1 MRRHWWLK
9 KYDNIY
15 ILWKSLKVHNPY
27 PNPCVS
33 QIENFSDFRK
43 EKQWIYY
50 LFHAPNRGLGQPPT
64 IKHINIFFSGKHEGL
79 KQNYL
84 MLVQKV
90 NLHYSCLFPSFVEFG
105 NVDEGL
111 WRISEGCS
119 DLFTEQTFILYIAD
133 GIGEQG
139 FFWTH
144 EFYSCNY
151 NQNVN
156 RLWID
161 FRMLITL
168 RGFIIGKVDTWK
180 FSFVWKSTFKQLL
193 TLSLWLL
200 FIIHVIHVQGK

>member
-1 MRRHWWLK
+1 MILQGTGREFPVSFKYSIRTCLQTWLYMGFFVTMWLK
-9 KYDNIY
+9 IC
-15 ILWKSLKVHNPY
+15 IR
-27 PNPCVS
+27 
-33 QIENFSDFRK
+33 F
-43 EKQWIYY
+43 
-50 LFHAPNRGLGQPPT
+50 
-64 IKHINIFFSGKHEGL
+64 
-79 KQNYL
+79 
-84 MLVQKV
+84 
-90 NLHYSCLFPSFVEFG
+90 
-105 NVDEGL
+105 
-111 WRISEGCS
+111 SEGCS
-119 DLFTEQTFILYIAD
+119 DLFTEQTFILHIAD
-133 GIGEQG
+133 GIGGQG

>member
-50 LFHAPNRGLGQPPT
+50 LFHATNRGLGQPPT

-111 WRISEGCS
+111 WPVHVWNVKNQWTSGKLGGKLDTCGISVRVWAS
-119 DLFTEQTFILYIAD
+119 DVLEL
-133 GIGEQG
+133 
-139 FFWTH
+139 
-144 EFYSCNY
+144 
-151 NQNVN
+151 
-156 RLWID
+156 
-161 FRMLITL
+161 
-168 RGFIIGKVDTWK
+168 VDTG
-180 FSFVWKSTFKQLL
+180 S
-193 TLSLWLL
+193 
-200 FIIHVIHVQGK
+200 